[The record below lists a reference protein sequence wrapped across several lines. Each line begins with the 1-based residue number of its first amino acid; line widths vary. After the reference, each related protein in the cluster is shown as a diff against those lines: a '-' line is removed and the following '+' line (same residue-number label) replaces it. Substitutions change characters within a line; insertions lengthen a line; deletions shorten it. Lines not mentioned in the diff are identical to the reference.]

1 MRILDNME
9 SCYGCSACCNVCPT
23 GAVRMKE
30 NAEGFMEPA
39 IDAEKCVACGKCRQ
53 VCPAVNFRYPND
65 PEPDIYALSAEEKLL
80 YDSSSGGIFTL
91 LAEHVL
97 KAGGYVAGFGYGS

>member
-65 PEPDIYALSAEEKLL
+65 PEPDMRKRSFFMTVRQE
-80 YDSSSGGIFTL
+80 
-91 LAEHVL
+91 
-97 KAGGYVAGFGYGS
+97 GYSHCWQNMS